1 MKLLHWSD
9 RMQQILGNNS
19 TNTFKMYYSN
29 IYYGTHLYL
38 MLRNHN
44 MSDSGGE
51 MTSVLA
57 SSAVACDFEH
67 WPCHT
72 KYDEIG
78 SCCFSAKDA
87 ALKCKNKD
95 GMAMRQ
101 NNVSKWSN
109 MLTVVSVRHT
119 LNIHLNVLI

>member
-1 MKLLHWSD
+1 
-9 RMQQILGNNS
+9 
-19 TNTFKMYYSN
+19 
-29 IYYGTHLYL
+29 

-57 SSAVACDFEH
+57 SSAAACGFEH
-67 WPCHT
+67 WSCHI

-78 SCCFSAKDA
+78 ICCFSAKDA
-87 ALKCKNKD
+87 ALKCINKD
-95 GMAMRQ
+95 GMAMSQ

-109 MLTVVSVRHT
+109 MLTVLSARHT
-119 LNIHLNVLI
+119 FNIHLSVLI